1 MDIRSAV
8 VSQVVPVGF
17 ADLAEA
23 ADLLPGVEVTRGR
36 TRLRVETPLGTGLAG
51 AVRFGGSLRSSALL
65 PSIRVEVVV
74 SPWSAGH
81 SEVAIHPVTN
91 LRRLDSQRAERFY
104 RAALSVLPVLID
116 RLGSAATTEAAVL
129 ELAA

>member
-23 ADLLPGVEVTRGR
+23 ADLLPGAEVGQGR
-36 TRLRVETPLGTGLAG
+36 TRLKVEVPLGAGVAG
-51 AVRFGGSLRSSALL
+51 AVRFGGSLRTSALL
-65 PSIRVEVVV
+65 PAVRVEVVV

-81 SEVAIHPVTN
+81 SEVAIHPVTG
-91 LRRLDSQRAERFY
+91 LGRLDSGRAERFY
-104 RAALSVLPVLID
+104 RAALSILPALID
-116 RLGSAATTEAAVL
+116 RLGSEAPAETTVL

>member
-23 ADLLPGVEVTRGR
+23 ADLLPGAEVSQGRNRLKVEA
-36 TRLRVETPLGTGLAG
+36 PLGAGLAG
-51 AVRFGGSLRSSALL
+51 AVRFGGSLRTSALL
-65 PSIRVEVVV
+65 PAIKVEVVV

-81 SEVAIHPVTN
+81 SEVAIHPVTG
-91 LRRLDSQRAERFY
+91 LRRLDSARAERFY
-104 RAALSVLPVLID
+104 RSALSVLPALID
-116 RLGSAATTEAAVL
+116 HLGSAESAEASVL